1 MDNQHTSADV
11 HFASPQWRVPPHVS
25 HPPLSSQARGVL
37 DKIQLN
43 TVDARAVGRAV
54 LNIAAH
60 VLVSSMERA
69 TASGATSPVPRALAV
84 SNTSQWVM
92 ATVDRVRVAVSETL
106 LPGAPTSVLA
116 VVDRLTGR
124 STSVSPAQGH
134 RRGREA
140 QVCVRAWGS
149 TLEVRRRATGVVV
162 QKHWVLDTSL
172 HGCIAHKEAERCLAP
187 TLGFLCSWYRHAFH
201 KPHRGIGYFA
211 TWYNV

>member
-1 MDNQHTSADV
+1 MSLT
-11 HFASPQWRVPPHVS
+11 PLPPC
-25 HPPLSSQARGVL
+25 QARGVL

-60 VLVSSMERA
+60 LLVSSMERA

-124 STSVSPAQGH
+124 STSVSPAQGD

-140 QVCVRAWGS
+140 QVCVRAWRPHLQCAGAPQGS
-149 TLEVRRRATGVVV
+149 WS
-162 QKHWVLDTSL
+162 KS
-172 HGCIAHKEAERCLAP
+172 
-187 TLGFLCSWYRHAFH
+187 
-201 KPHRGIGYFA
+201 IGYLTRHCTGA
-211 TWYNV
+211 